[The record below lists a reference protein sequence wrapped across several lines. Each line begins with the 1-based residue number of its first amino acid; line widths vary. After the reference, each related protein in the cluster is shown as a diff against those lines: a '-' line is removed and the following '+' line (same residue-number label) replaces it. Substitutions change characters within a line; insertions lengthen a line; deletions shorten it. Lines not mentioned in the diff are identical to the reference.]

1 MRLRIMF
8 SLLSLAAVVI
18 FAPAAQAAELELDRS
33 FSSNGKLIVHR
44 DAFALGIAQTGGRI
58 YLVGRDFDVH
68 PAATFVTRLRTDG
81 SVDGSFASG
90 GTKRLPSRG
99 PGTGFSDIVVD
110 DSGRAVVVVESDDWL
125 SVFRLTPTGSLDDS
139 FAGDGVRYIDMGTKH
154 TSLAPHVTLDNNGR
168 IVVAAMVSSS
178 GSGGSDVVLFRLK
191 SDGSSDPKFSSDGSL
206 RVDRAKV
213 DWLDTLAV
221 DGQDRVI
228 LGTESGIWNG
238 TLTRFTPDGHLDKQF
253 SGDGLKP
260 ITLTRNGLSF
270 LLDTEVDASGS
281 ITIAVSAGGNSYGS
295 ARVKSDGGYDEAYG
309 DGGTIGLTCNCAA
322 SAGSV
327 SDGRV
332 AIVAERESG
341 DTLVTRIGSDGASLS
356 QASGDLFSG
365 TTHEQVLGAA
375 FAGDGVLM
383 VGQVLHDAFAVK
395 VH

>member
-33 FSSNGKLIVHR
+33 FSSDGKLIVDR
-44 DAFALGIAQTGGRI
+44 DAFALGIAQAGGRI

-68 PAATFVTRLRTDG
+68 PAATFVTKLRTDG
-81 SVDGSFASG
+81 SVDKSYGSG

-99 PGTGFSDIVVD
+99 PGTGFSDVVVD
-110 DSGRAVVVVESDDWL
+110 DSGRAVVVVEFDDWL
-125 SVFRLTPTGSLDDS
+125 AIYRLTPQGSLDHS
-139 FAGDGVRYIDMGTKH
+139 FAGDGVRYINMGSKH
-154 TSLAPHVTLDNNGR
+154 TSLAPHAILDDNGR

-178 GSGGSDVVLFRLK
+178 GGGSDVVLFRFK
-191 SDGSSDPKFSSDGSL
+191 SDGSSDQNFSSDGSL

-221 DGQDRVI
+221 DSEDRII
-228 LGTESGIWNG
+228 LGSESGIWNG
-238 TLTRFTPDGHLDKQF
+238 TLTRFTPDGHLDTSF

-260 ITLTRNGLSF
+260 ITLTRNGLAY
-270 LLDTEVDASGS
+270 LLDTEVGEDGS
-281 ITIAVSAGGNSYGS
+281 ITVAVSAGGNSYGS
-295 ARVKSDGGYDEAYG
+295 ARVKSDGGFDDDYG

-341 DTLVTRIGSDGASLS
+341 DTLVTRIGADGSSLN
-356 QASGDLFSG
+356 QASADLFSG
-365 TTHEQVLGAA
+365 TTNEHVLGAA

-383 VGQVLHDAFAVK
+383 VGQVVHDAFVVK
-395 VH
+395 VR